1 MSNPMLPDSPA
12 PKQILALHGK
22 SFYWASKFLGVEL
35 ADSAARLYQFCRYV
49 DDLADGDLPDCQES
63 LEDIRAR
70 LAGKEL
76 IAGPEIEAFI
86 ALANSNNIPLSAA
99 SELLDGMLSDQNPTA
114 VADEAELL
122 RYCHAVAGTVG
133 LMMCRVLNCEEPRA
147 DSFAIDL
154 GIAMQLTNISRD
166 VLEDAKMGRRYL
178 PASWANFTPSQIA
191 NAGLEAGELGET
203 ELDNTSEDCRQ
214 QVAEGIAQLLD
225 LSEQYY
231 ASAMLGI
238 RLLPFRSRLSIAIA
252 LRVYRQIGWVLRRRN
267 LAWWQGRVMVTGGE
281 KALLS
286 LRSLLDLRPIKV
298 PPHRSQLHQHLQGLA
313 GVQ

>member
-1 MSNPMLPDSPA
+1 MNNPVLPDSPA
-12 PKQILALHGK
+12 PKQVLARHGK

-35 ADSAARLYQFCRYV
+35 ADRAARLYQFCRYV
-49 DDLADGDLPDCQES
+49 DDLADGDLPDRQES

-70 LAGKEL
+70 LSGKEL
-76 IAGPEIEAFI
+76 AAGPEIEAFI

-114 VADEAELL
+114 VADEAKLL

-154 GIAMQLTNISRD
+154 GVAMQLTNISRD

-178 PASWANFTPSQIA
+178 PASWANFTPAQIA
-191 NAGLEAGELGET
+191 KAGLEDEDT
-203 ELDNTSEDCRQ
+203 DCRE
-214 QVAEGIAQLLD
+214 QVAHGVARLLD

-231 ASAMLGI
+231 ASALLGI

-286 LRSLLDLRPIKV
+286 LRSLADLRPIKV
-298 PPHRSQLHQHLQGLA
+298 PPHRTQLHQHLQGLA

>member
-1 MSNPMLPDSPA
+1 MNNPVLPDSPA
-12 PKQILALHGK
+12 PKQVLARHGK
-22 SFYWASKFLGVEL
+22 SFYWASKFLGIEL
-35 ADSAARLYQFCRYV
+35 ADRAARLYQFCRYV
-49 DDLADGDLPDCQES
+49 DDLADGDLPDRQES

-70 LAGKEL
+70 LAGKE
-76 IAGPEIEAFI
+76 IAAGPEIEAFI

-154 GIAMQLTNISRD
+154 GVAMQLTNISRD

-178 PASWANFTPSQIA
+178 PASWANFTPAQIA
-191 NAGLEAGELGET
+191 KAGLGDE
-203 ELDNTSEDCRQ
+203 NTDCRE
-214 QVAEGIAQLLD
+214 QVAHGIARLLD

-231 ASAMLGI
+231 ASALLGI

-267 LAWWQGRVMVTGGE
+267 LVWWQGRVMVTGGE

-286 LRSLLDLRPIKV
+286 LRSLADLRPIKV
-298 PPHRSQLHQHLQGLA
+298 PPHRTQLHQHLQGLA

>member
-1 MSNPMLPDSPA
+1 MNNPVLPDSPA
-12 PKQILALHGK
+12 PKQVLARHGK

-35 ADSAARLYQFCRYV
+35 ADRAARLYQFCRYV
-49 DDLADGDLPDCQES
+49 DDLADGDLPDRQES

-70 LAGKEL
+70 IAGKDL
-76 IAGPEIEAFI
+76 AAGPEIEAFI

-154 GIAMQLTNISRD
+154 GVAMQLTNISRD
-166 VLEDAKMGRRYL
+166 ILEDAKMGRRYL
-178 PASWANFTPSQIA
+178 PASWANFTPAQIA
-191 NAGLEAGELGET
+191 KAGLGDEDT
-203 ELDNTSEDCRQ
+203 DCRE
-214 QVAEGIAQLLD
+214 QVADGIARLLD

-231 ASAMLGI
+231 ASALLGI

-286 LRSLLDLRPIKV
+286 LRSLADLRPIKV
-298 PPHRSQLHQHLQGLA
+298 PPHRTQLHQHLQGLA

>member
-1 MSNPMLPDSPA
+1 MNNPVLPDSPA
-12 PKQILALHGK
+12 PKQVLARHGK
-22 SFYWASKFLGVEL
+22 SFYWASKFLGIEL
-35 ADSAARLYQFCRYV
+35 ADRAARLYQFCRYV
-49 DDLADGDLPDCQES
+49 DDLADGDLPDRQES
-63 LEDIRAR
+63 LEDIRVR

-76 IAGPEIEAFI
+76 AAGAEIEAFI

-154 GIAMQLTNISRD
+154 GVAMQLTNISRD

-178 PASWANFTPSQIA
+178 PASWANFTPAQIA
-191 NAGLEAGELGET
+191 KAGLGDEDT
-203 ELDNTSEDCRQ
+203 DCRE
-214 QVAEGIAQLLD
+214 QVAHGIARLLD

-231 ASAMLGI
+231 ASALLGI
-238 RLLPFRSRLSIAIA
+238 CLLPFRSRLSIAIA

-286 LRSLLDLRPIKV
+286 LRSLADLRPKKV
-298 PPHRSQLHQHLQGLA
+298 PPHRTQLHQHLQGLV

>member
-1 MSNPMLPDSPA
+1 MNNPVLPDSPA
-12 PKQILALHGK
+12 PKQVLARHGK
-22 SFYWASKFLGVEL
+22 SFYWASKFLGIEL
-35 ADSAARLYQFCRYV
+35 ADRAARLYQFCRYV
-49 DDLADGDLPDCQES
+49 DDLADGDLPDRQES

-70 LAGKEL
+70 LAGKK
-76 IAGPEIEAFI
+76 IAAGPEIEAFI
-86 ALANSNNIPLSAA
+86 ALANSNNIPLNAA

-147 DSFAIDL
+147 DSFASDL
-154 GIAMQLTNISRD
+154 GVAMQLTNISRD

-178 PASWANFTPSQIA
+178 PASWANFTPAQIA
-191 NAGLEAGELGET
+191 KAGLGDEDT
-203 ELDNTSEDCRQ
+203 DCRE
-214 QVAEGIAQLLD
+214 QVAHGIARLLD

-231 ASAMLGI
+231 ASALLGI
-238 RLLPFRSRLSIAIA
+238 CLLPFRSRLSIAIA

-286 LRSLLDLRPIKV
+286 LRSLADLRPKKV
-298 PPHRSQLHQHLQGLA
+298 PPHRTQLHQHLQGLV

>member
-1 MSNPMLPDSPA
+1 MNNPVLPDSPA
-12 PKQILALHGK
+12 PKQVLARHGK

-35 ADSAARLYQFCRYV
+35 ADRAARLYQFCRYV
-49 DDLADGDLPDCQES
+49 DDLADGDLPDRQES

-70 LAGKEL
+70 LSGKEL
-76 IAGPEIEAFI
+76 AAGPEIEAFI

-154 GIAMQLTNISRD
+154 GVAMQLTNISRD

-178 PASWANFTPSQIA
+178 PASWANFTPAQIA
-191 NAGLEAGELGET
+191 KAGLEDEDT
-203 ELDNTSEDCRQ
+203 DCRE
-214 QVAEGIAQLLD
+214 QVAHGIARLLD

-231 ASAMLGI
+231 ASALLGI

-286 LRSLLDLRPIKV
+286 LRSLADLRPIKV
-298 PPHRSQLHQHLQGLA
+298 PPHRTQLHQHLQGLA

>member
-1 MSNPMLPDSPA
+1 VLPDSPA
-12 PKQILALHGK
+12 PKQVLARHGK

-35 ADSAARLYQFCRYV
+35 ADRAARLYQFCRYV
-49 DDLADGDLPDCQES
+49 DDLADGDLPDRQES

-70 LAGKEL
+70 LSGKEL
-76 IAGPEIEAFI
+76 AAGPEIEAFI

-114 VADEAELL
+114 VADEAKLL

-154 GIAMQLTNISRD
+154 GVAMQLTNISRD

-178 PASWANFTPSQIA
+178 PASWANFTPAQIA
-191 NAGLEAGELGET
+191 KAGLEDEDT
-203 ELDNTSEDCRQ
+203 DCRE
-214 QVAEGIAQLLD
+214 QVAHGIARLLD

-231 ASAMLGI
+231 ASALLGI

-286 LRSLLDLRPIKV
+286 LRSLADLRPIKV
-298 PPHRSQLHQHLQGLA
+298 PPHRTQLHQHLQGLA

>member
-1 MSNPMLPDSPA
+1 MNNPVLPDSPA
-12 PKQILALHGK
+12 PKQVLARHGK

-35 ADSAARLYQFCRYV
+35 ADRAARLYQFCRYV
-49 DDLADGDLPDCQES
+49 DDLADGDLPDRQES

-76 IAGPEIEAFI
+76 AAGLEIEAFI
-86 ALANSNNIPLSAA
+86 VLANSNNIPLSAA

-133 LMMCRVLNCEEPRA
+133 LMMCRVLNCVEPRA

-154 GIAMQLTNISRD
+154 GVAMQLTNISRD
-166 VLEDAKMGRRYL
+166 ILEDAKMGRRYL
-178 PASWANFTPSQIA
+178 PASWANFTPAQIA
-191 NAGLEAGELGET
+191 KAGLGDEDT
-203 ELDNTSEDCRQ
+203 DCREH
-214 QVAEGIAQLLD
+214 VADGIARLLD

-231 ASAMLGI
+231 ASALLGI

-286 LRSLLDLRPIKV
+286 LRSLADLRPIKV
-298 PPHRSQLHQHLQGLA
+298 PPHRTQLHQHLQM
-313 GVQ
+313 QR

>member
-1 MSNPMLPDSPA
+1 MNNPVLPDSPA
-12 PKQILALHGK
+12 PKQVLARHGK
-22 SFYWASKFLGVEL
+22 SFYWASKFLGIEL
-35 ADSAARLYQFCRYV
+35 ADRAARLYQFCRYV
-49 DDLADGDLPDCQES
+49 DDLADGDLPDRQES

-70 LAGKEL
+70 LAGKE
-76 IAGPEIEAFI
+76 IAAGAEIEAFI
-86 ALANSNNIPLSAA
+86 ALANSNNIPLNAA

-154 GIAMQLTNISRD
+154 GVAMQLTNISRD

-178 PASWANFTPSQIA
+178 PASWANFTPAQIA
-191 NAGLEAGELGET
+191 KAGLGDEDT
-203 ELDNTSEDCRQ
+203 DCRE
-214 QVAEGIAQLLD
+214 QVAHGIARLLD

-231 ASAMLGI
+231 ASALLGI
-238 RLLPFRSRLSIAIA
+238 CLLPFRSRLSIAIA

-286 LRSLLDLRPIKV
+286 LRSLADLRPKKV
-298 PPHRSQLHQHLQGLA
+298 PPHRTQLHQHLQGLA

>member
-1 MSNPMLPDSPA
+1 MNNPVLPDSPA
-12 PKQILALHGK
+12 PKQVLARHGK
-22 SFYWASKFLGVEL
+22 SFYWASKFLGIEL
-35 ADSAARLYQFCRYV
+35 ADRAARLYQFCRYV
-49 DDLADGDLPDCQES
+49 DDLADGDLPDRQES

-70 LAGKEL
+70 LAGKK
-76 IAGPEIEAFI
+76 IAAGPEIEAFI
-86 ALANSNNIPLSAA
+86 ALANSNNIPLNAA

-154 GIAMQLTNISRD
+154 GVAMQLTNISRD

-178 PASWANFTPSQIA
+178 PASWANFTPAQIA
-191 NAGLEAGELGET
+191 KAGLGDEDT
-203 ELDNTSEDCRQ
+203 DCREH
-214 QVAEGIAQLLD
+214 VADGIARLLD

-231 ASAMLGI
+231 ASALLGI

-286 LRSLLDLRPIKV
+286 LRSLADLRPIKV
-298 PPHRSQLHQHLQGLA
+298 PPHRTQLHQHLQGLA

>member
-1 MSNPMLPDSPA
+1 
-12 PKQILALHGK
+12 
-22 SFYWASKFLGVEL
+22 
-35 ADSAARLYQFCRYV
+35 
-49 DDLADGDLPDCQES
+49 
-63 LEDIRAR
+63 
-70 LAGKEL
+70 
-76 IAGPEIEAFI
+76 
-86 ALANSNNIPLSAA
+86 
-99 SELLDGMLSDQNPTA
+99 MLSDQNPTA

-154 GIAMQLTNISRD
+154 GVAMQLTNISRD

-178 PASWANFTPSQIA
+178 PASWANFTPAQIA
-191 NAGLEAGELGET
+191 KAGLGDEDT
-203 ELDNTSEDCRQ
+203 DCRE
-214 QVAEGIAQLLD
+214 QVAHGIARLLD

-231 ASAMLGI
+231 ASALLGI
-238 RLLPFRSRLSIAIA
+238 CLLPFRSRLSIAIA

-286 LRSLLDLRPIKV
+286 LRSLADLRPKKV
-298 PPHRSQLHQHLQGLA
+298 PPHRTQLHQHLQGLV

>member
-1 MSNPMLPDSPA
+1 MNNPVLPDSPA
-12 PKQILALHGK
+12 PKQVLARHGK
-22 SFYWASKFLGVEL
+22 TFYWASKFLGIEL
-35 ADSAARLYQFCRYV
+35 ADRAARLYQFCRYV
-49 DDLADGDLPDCQES
+49 DDLADGDLPDRQES

-76 IAGPEIEAFI
+76 AAGPEIEAFI

-154 GIAMQLTNISRD
+154 GVAMQLTNISRD

-178 PASWANFTPSQIA
+178 PASWANFTPAQIA
-191 NAGLEAGELGET
+191 KAGLGDEDT
-203 ELDNTSEDCRQ
+203 DCRE
-214 QVAEGIAQLLD
+214 QVAHGIARLLD

-231 ASAMLGI
+231 ASALLGI

-286 LRSLLDLRPIKV
+286 LRSLADLRPKKV
-298 PPHRSQLHQHLQGLA
+298 PPHRTQLHQHLQGLA

>member
-1 MSNPMLPDSPA
+1 MNNPVLPDSPA
-12 PKQILALHGK
+12 PKQVLARHGK
-22 SFYWASKFLGVEL
+22 SFYWASKFLGIEL
-35 ADSAARLYQFCRYV
+35 ADRAARLYQFCRYV
-49 DDLADGDLPDCQES
+49 DDLADGDLPDRQES

-76 IAGPEIEAFI
+76 AAGAEIEAFI

-154 GIAMQLTNISRD
+154 GVAMQLTNISRD

-178 PASWANFTPSQIA
+178 PASWANFTPAQIA
-191 NAGLEAGELGET
+191 KAGLGDEDT
-203 ELDNTSEDCRQ
+203 DCRE
-214 QVAEGIAQLLD
+214 QVAHGIARLLD

-231 ASAMLGI
+231 ASALLGI
-238 RLLPFRSRLSIAIA
+238 CLLPFRSRLSIAIA

-286 LRSLLDLRPIKV
+286 LRSLADLRPKKV
-298 PPHRSQLHQHLQGLA
+298 PPHRTQLHQHLQGLV